1 LYNRSRISSVTG
13 HAFQELLKGAR
24 EEVNLDEGETVS
36 VREGAREAHKA
47 KKERR
52 RKLGG
57 WYREV

>member
-1 LYNRSRISSVTG
+1 MSSVTG
-13 HAFQELLKGAR
+13 HTVQELLKGAR
-24 EEVNLDEGETVS
+24 EEVNRDEGETVS